1 MSRRSIS
8 PRLKRQNKVVIT
20 LNDRELQALRNYCAQ
35 MKVKSRADL
44 LRRIVMSSIIT
55 DWEHRAPMLF
65 DEAEMQ

>member
-1 MSRRSIS
+1 M
-8 PRLKRQNKVVIT
+8 IT
-20 LNDRELQALRNYCAQ
+20 LNDREFQALRNYCAQ